1 MRMATLRD
9 CHFSYQHEVAG
20 ADMDAEA
27 KIVKVRRVDVDFEMQ
42 VCEVCAAGL
51 LSSGQFVLVEETPE
65 PAAEIVAEEPIVSLQ
80 QLIEE
85 GAEVNAEEGEG
96 EGDN

>member
-1 MRMATLRD
+1 MPTLRD

-20 ADMDAEA
+20 ADMDAEV
-27 KIVKVRRVDVDFEMQ
+27 KIVKVRRVDLDFEMQ
-42 VCEVCAAGL
+42 VCEICAAGL
-51 LSSGQFVLVEETPE
+51 LSSGQFVLVEETAE
-65 PAAEIVAEEPIVSLQ
+65 PAPEVRAEESVVSLQ

-85 GAEVNAEEGEG
+85 GTEANAEEGEG

>member
-1 MRMATLRD
+1 MPALRD
-9 CHFSYQHEVAG
+9 CYFSYQHEAAG
-20 ADMDAEA
+20 ADMNAE
-27 KIVKVRRVDVDFEMQ
+27 VKVVKVKRVDLDFEIQ
-42 VCEVCAAGL
+42 VCETCAAGL
-51 LSSGQFVLVEETPE
+51 LSSGQFALVEETSE
-65 PAAEIVAEEPIVSLQ
+65 PLVVAEEPVVSLQ